1 MIDSMLSMPLDW
13 LDRDELALHVGGLH
27 LGGWR

>member
-1 MIDSMLSMPLDW
+1 MEILLSLLLIW

>member
-1 MIDSMLSMPLDW
+1 METLLSLPSIW
-13 LDRDELALHVGGLH
+13 LDRDELALHVDGLH